1 LITDPGS
8 NIPVKIAGL
17 NVDMLMRGNGNNSA
31 KIKLQKIK
39 HKVNIGDVVSVQKIP
54 GFLDTPM
61 KVGTV
66 TKCDRD
72 SDNPLLWDITVG
84 PACNMEKLNDVA
96 VIIMNP

>member
-1 LITDPGS
+1 
-8 NIPVKIAGL
+8 
-17 NVDMLMRGNGNNSA
+17 
-31 KIKLQKIK
+31 
-39 HKVNIGDVVSVQKIP
+39 
-54 GFLDTPM
+54 M